1 MTTPDWLER
10 TSLLMGPDKMERF
23 RRAHVLVVG
32 TGGVGAY
39 AAEMLVRAGIGRLT
53 LLDADR
59 VQPSNINR
67 QLCALHST
75 VGEEKVRV
83 LGLRFKDINPELDL
97 TALYLL
103 LLLLPCLASCHYPRP
118 DLEDGELGMRTRD
131 SLRYLYERHYTWDTN
146 LELLDDSVTI
156 ACLPVKDC
164 YNTLYRGDRVV
175 VAEFAIHPADS
186 VDSVWVKLAHS
197 QEVQGWIREK
207 DMMRAFVPTDSI
219 SQAIYLFSET
229 HASYFIVIFALFV
242 AVWLF
247 RAFRRKQLQMV
258 CFNDIDSVYPLL
270 LCLLLA
276 FSATVYESMQV
287 FVPETW
293 QHFYF
298 NPTLSPFRVPLVLS
312 VFLMSLWLF
321 VIVLLA
327 VLDDLFRL
335 LSPAAAVFY
344 LLGLASCCIFC
355 YFFFILTT
363 QIYIGYL
370 FIAVFVCVFF
380 RKLRSSLAASRY
392 RCGNCGQKIGT
403 KGVCPHCGAINE

>member
-1 MTTPDWLER
+1 
-10 TSLLMGPDKMERF
+10 
-23 RRAHVLVVG
+23 
-32 TGGVGAY
+32 
-39 AAEMLVRAGIGRLT
+39 
-53 LLDADR
+53 
-59 VQPSNINR
+59 VQ
-67 QLCALHST
+67 
-75 VGEEKVRV
+75 E
-83 LGLRFKDINPELDL
+83 
-97 TALYLL
+97 
-103 LLLLPCLASCHYPRP
+103 
-118 DLEDGELGMRTRD
+118 
-131 SLRYLYERHYTWDTN
+131 
-146 LELLDDSVTI
+146 DSVTI

-164 YNTLYRGDRVV
+164 YNTLYKGDRVV
-175 VAEFAIHPADS
+175 VAEFAIHPTDS

-197 QEVQGWIREK
+197 QEVQGWLREK
-207 DMMRAFVPTDSI
+207 DMIRAFVPTDSI
-219 SQAIYLFSET
+219 SQAIYLFSDT

-242 AVWLF
+242 AAWLF

-258 CFNDIDSVYPLL
+258 YFNDIDSVYPLL

-298 NPTLSPFRVPLVLS
+298 NPTLSPFKVPFVLS

-327 VLDDLFRL
+327 VLDDLFRQ
-335 LSPAAAVFY
+335 LSPEAAVFY

-363 QIYIGYL
+363 HIYIGYL
-370 FIAVFVCVFF
+370 FIAVFVWVFF

-392 RCGNCGQKIGT
+392 RCGNCGQKIGA